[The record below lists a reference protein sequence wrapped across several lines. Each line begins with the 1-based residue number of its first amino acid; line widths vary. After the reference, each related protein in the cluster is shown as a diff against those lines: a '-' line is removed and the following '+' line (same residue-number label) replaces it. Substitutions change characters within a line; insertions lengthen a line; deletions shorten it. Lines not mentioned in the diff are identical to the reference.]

1 MKAQKAKRGV
11 MSPSLLENVLEKQ
24 SKDAH
29 KRICLGMG
37 QLTESSSGEEEG
49 NALPTWSRQ
58 PAKKLKLSSDK
69 QVPVNFLEGTD
80 DPAALWK
87 WLTLY
92 VTVLNAKAKREQVP
106 SQDTLQPAD
115 WPTLT

>member
-49 NALPTWSRQ
+49 NALPT
-58 PAKKLKLSSDK
+58 
-69 QVPVNFLEGTD
+69 
-80 DPAALWK
+80 
-87 WLTLY
+87 
-92 VTVLNAKAKREQVP
+92 
-106 SQDTLQPAD
+106 
-115 WPTLT
+115 